1 MNTNTK
7 NVSLSRND
15 KITLISNFY
24 TMLSS
29 GIPILETVDSLLEDA
44 KGGTKKLLTTLRDDL
59 VQGQHVSTTFAKF
72 PNIFDKVTVNI
83 LKASEEAGTL
93 DKSLKDLKDTIK
105 KENEFNDKI
114 RSALIYPCFIIVL
127 FIAVFVMI
135 LVVVIPKISTVFS
148 RLNVP
153 LPLPT
158 KIMIGMSNALIS
170 YPIPIIIGAI
180 ILITTVVFLYKKNR
194 RLFMR
199 VLTSLPLVSKLT
211 RQIDLTRVTRNLNL
225 LLSAGIP
232 ITIALDLT
240 QDVVVKNDLRE
251 VVTHIKEVVIGGKNL
266 SQGLKDRKKQVP
278 QIMIKI
284 IEAGER
290 SGELDKAMLDVADYL
305 DYEVTNSLKTLTALI
320 EPLLLV
326 FVGIAVGGMMLAII
340 GPIYGMIGQ
349 IGPH

>member
-1 MNTNTK
+1 
-7 NVSLSRND
+7 
-15 KITLISNFY
+15 
-24 TMLSS
+24 
-29 GIPILETVDSLLEDA
+29 
-44 KGGTKKLLTTLRDDL
+44 
-59 VQGQHVSTTFAKF
+59 
-72 PNIFDKVTVNI
+72 
-83 LKASEEAGTL
+83 
-93 DKSLKDLKDTIK
+93 
-105 KENEFNDKI
+105 
-114 RSALIYPCFIIVL
+114 
-127 FIAVFVMI
+127 
-135 LVVVIPKISTVFS
+135 
-148 RLNVP
+148 
-153 LPLPT
+153 
-158 KIMIGMSNALIS
+158 
-170 YPIPIIIGAI
+170 
-180 ILITTVVFLYKKNR
+180 
-194 RLFMR
+194 MR

-251 VVTHIKEVVIGGKNL
+251 VVTHMKEVVIGGKNL

-290 SGELDKAMLDVADYL
+290 SGELDRAMLDVADYL